1 MECAAVLRRICQLV
15 LTGVACQVSRVFDLK
30 SNSRREKGGDILT
43 KENLGEL
50 ILNSENQLYA
60 TAKIILENDEDCAD
74 AISET
79 IVKAFEKRE
88 TLKKENY
95 AKTWLIRILINEC
108 YSLLRRQKKYVTM
121 ETTEIPERKQPEKTD
136 YSELYQAVSELK
148 EELKLPVIL
157 YYAEDF
163 SIKEIAEILEITEG
177 AVQKRLA
184 RARGKLKKANEHK
197 EEFV

>member
-184 RARGKLKKANEHK
+184 RARGKKAFEHK
-197 EEFV
+197 EVFV

>member
-148 EELKLPVIL
+148 EELKLSGYFIL
-157 YYAEDF
+157 CGGF
-163 SIKEIAEILEITEG
+163 
-177 AVQKRLA
+177 
-184 RARGKLKKANEHK
+184 
-197 EEFV
+197 

>member
-1 MECAAVLRRICQLV
+1 M

-184 RARGKLKKANEHK
+184 SGTCRFTKSCGRSCRAAHWGKCRSCLL
-197 EEFV
+197 

>member
-74 AISET
+74 AILS
-79 IVKAFEKRE
+79 
-88 TLKKENY
+88 
-95 AKTWLIRILINEC
+95 LIHI
-108 YSLLRRQKKYVTM
+108 
-121 ETTEIPERKQPEKTD
+121 
-136 YSELYQAVSELK
+136 
-148 EELKLPVIL
+148 
-157 YYAEDF
+157 
-163 SIKEIAEILEITEG
+163 
-177 AVQKRLA
+177 
-184 RARGKLKKANEHK
+184 
-197 EEFV
+197 

>member
-184 RARGKLKKANEHK
+184 RARGKLKKA
-197 EEFV
+197 F